1 VGSNPTGPEG
11 DKMRKSKKLEEKI
24 AEVIKFIDLLTK
36 DTSIPKNVRKGL
48 EDAKASLQNTSEDA
62 TVRISNAVYAIQE
75 VSNDVN
81 LPLHARTQ
89 IWQVLGMLEKVKK

>member
-1 VGSNPTGPEG
+1 
-11 DKMRKSKKLEEKI
+11 MRKSKKVEEKI
-24 AEVIKFIDLLTK
+24 AEIINFIELLTK

-48 EDAKASLQNTSEDA
+48 EDAKASLKNTEEDA

>member
-1 VGSNPTGPEG
+1 
-11 DKMRKSKKLEEKI
+11 MRRSKKVEEKI
-24 AEVIKFIDLLTK
+24 AEIINFIDLLTK
-36 DTSIPKNVRKGL
+36 DTSIPRNVRKGL
-48 EDAKASLQNTSEDA
+48 EDAKASLQNVNEDP

>member
-1 VGSNPTGPEG
+1 
-11 DKMRKSKKLEEKI
+11 MRKSTKVEEKI
-24 AEVIKFIDLLTK
+24 AEIVNFVDLLIK

-48 EDAKASLQNTSEDA
+48 EEAKAKLQNTEEDP
-62 TVRISNAVYAIQE
+62 TVRISNAVYTIQE

-89 IWQVLGMLEKVKK
+89 IWQVLGMLERVKK